1 MPWFHLSHVLAAD
14 TGQFTTP
21 SWPLWMFSF
30 ENYVDQSLDRCQK
43 SIGMRLG
50 MRFFIYGM
58 NGSEILLQMH
68 TLIHGLTSHAK
79 TIGIWPGMWPLYL
92 QIGGCN
98 ACYRGILLVLV
109 AWVVHD
115 ILGNPNFMRIAGMQI
130 WDHGKKWMTSSGT
143 HIYLHL
149 SIFAACKWQLWTYC
163 AFCACALKRARHW
176 RAGLTWPDLTW
187 PGKPLMQPEDGVDAC
202 SLIP

>member
-1 MPWFHLSHVLAAD
+1 MAEGCEISVTILLDRSVSISKRLKYFNAVVSSVACFGSGHRAIY
-14 TGQFTTP
+14 TP

-30 ENYVDQSLDRCQK
+30 ENYADQSLDRRQK
-43 SIGMRLG
+43 LIGMRIG

-79 TIGIWPGMWPLYL
+79 TTGIWPGMLPLYL

-109 AWVVHD
+109 AWAVHD
-115 ILGNPNFMRIAGMQI
+115 ILGNPNVTRIAGTQI
-130 WDHGKKWMTSSGT
+130 WDHGEKWRTSCGT
-143 HIYLHL
+143 HIYLHV
-149 SIFAACKWQLWTYC
+149 SFFAACK
-163 AFCACALKRARHW
+163 
-176 RAGLTWPDLTW
+176 
-187 PGKPLMQPEDGVDAC
+187 
-202 SLIP
+202 